1 MRGQIAMTK
10 NPRTRLSA
18 MNPIKAEIDAL
29 KRKRI
34 LDEAV
39 EQFFRNGYEGTS
51 LESIAEALGVT
62 KQFIYSRFAS
72 KSELLVSVCRL
83 GAAPANEAV
92 ELSARVEGD
101 PPSRLAAV
109 IQAFVKHQIDNQR
122 AVGLYFS
129 EAKSLPEAEAA
140 EIASSKSRFHRMLR
154 GILEDG
160 KQAGLFNFESSAIA
174 ASAVGG
180 MASWTF
186 FWFQP
191 EGRWEP
197 ESVARQVAVLS
208 LKTVGIADPDKYVTN
223 APADAQTN
231 MLSS

>member
-1 MRGQIAMTK
+1 MAK
-10 NPRTRLSA
+10 NPRTRTSGT
-18 MNPIKAEIDAL
+18 NPIKAEVDAL

-51 LESIAEALGVT
+51 LESIADALGVT

-72 KSELLVSVCRL
+72 KSELLVCVCRL
-83 GAAPANEAV
+83 GAAPADNAV
-92 ELSARVEGD
+92 ELSEKLEGD

-109 IQAFVKHQIDNQR
+109 IQDFVRHQIENR
-122 AVGLYFS
+122 REVALYFS
-129 EAKSLPEAEAA
+129 EAKSLPEAEAE

-154 GILEDG
+154 GILDDG
-160 KQAGLFNFESSAIA
+160 KQAGLFDFENSSIA
-174 ASAVGG
+174 ASALGG
-180 MASWTF
+180 MASCTF

-197 ESVARQVAVLS
+197 ESVARQVAALS
-208 LKTVGIADPDKYVTN
+208 LKTVGVAHPDKYVSGFN
-223 APADAQTN
+223 PGA
-231 MLSS
+231 